1 MRRPNPIFPCAVFLI
16 FLSAVLSAETP
27 ASDLMISEDEVFG
40 FSAGTASFDE
50 ETVSVT
56 PVLPASEPA
65 VEGLP
70 WRFSWSVNFEGTLKF
85 TDNKVGFNPLFRYND
100 KMLNRNTLR
109 MNMTLLP
116 SDLYTAVVYTY
127 LNVHLRNIYDA
138 ENPDEGDFLYRNRY
152 GIGLDNRFSF
162 SNGLDFLVGAEYR
175 LDQSNWNSFKHRLAL
190 RALLEGGGFPGFSWA
205 IEQRALPFFTVKAAG
220 LSSFETETM
229 FSAEYDFFLA
239 GSHPSTDGYKLILY
253 NDFYFDS
260 TSFPD
265 GSDTEYYLEE
275 TIGVKAGIKD
285 LVTLTFGPTYFFH
298 NLQPY
303 NNVSLFGFKAG
314 TAVAFKTKPITVDGE
329 TLQAA
334 KTYTLSAFYWGA
346 RNFDRETWDHL
357 LQVSFGISYPG
368 VTQRMAGRQSVVK

>member
-1 MRRPNPIFPCAVFLI
+1 MIGRRLI
-16 FLSAVLSAETP
+16 LPVCFLSVCLPVRLLAAEREP
-27 ASDLMISEDEVFG
+27 VPVVSEDEIGEGVV
-40 FSAGTASFDE
+40 GTDSFREDMP
-50 ETVSVT
+50 VSVET
-56 PVLPASEPA
+56 SPVSAKTDF
-65 VEGLP
+65 GLP

-85 TDNKVGFNPLFRYND
+85 TDNKVGFNPLFLYND
-100 KMLNRNTLR
+100 KMLNRNTFR
-109 MNMTLLP
+109 MNITLLP

-162 SNGLDFLVGAEYR
+162 SNGLDFLVGVEYR

-190 RALLEGGGFPGFSWA
+190 RALLEGGGLPGFSWA

-239 GSHPSTDGYKLILY
+239 GPHPSTDGYKLILY

-265 GSDTEYYLEE
+265 GSETEYYLEE
-275 TIGVKAGIKD
+275 TVGVKAGLKD
-285 LVTLTFGPTYFFH
+285 FVTLTFGPTYFFH

-314 TAVAFKTKPITVDGE
+314 TAFKFRTKSIAVDGE
-329 TLQAA
+329 TLRAA

-346 RNFDRETWDHL
+346 FNFDRETWDHL
-357 LQVSFGISYPG
+357 MQVSFGISYPG
-368 VTQRMAGRQSVVK
+368 VTQKMAAKKIAVK